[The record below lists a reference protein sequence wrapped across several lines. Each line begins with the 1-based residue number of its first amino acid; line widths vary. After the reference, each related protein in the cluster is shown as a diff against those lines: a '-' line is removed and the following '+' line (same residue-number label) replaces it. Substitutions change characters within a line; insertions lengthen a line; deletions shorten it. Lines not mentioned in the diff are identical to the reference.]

1 MSEYLANQKNKKGQR
16 KPLNKPVKEASTEK
30 KEKQSDLYGTKRGQ
44 QLKKI
49 TRNEI
54 RNIN

>member
-30 KEKQSDLYGTKRGQ
+30 KEKQS
-44 QLKKI
+44 
-49 TRNEI
+49 
-54 RNIN
+54 